1 MSSEG
6 ARLNTIL
13 ENLSSDQR
21 SFLDQMFM
29 RGEPVVELGGH
40 EYKFIFESD
49 LDWTVRS
56 LGLKTLWACEI
67 DGIEYRLCGQE
78 R

>member
-1 MSSEG
+1 MSKGSE
-6 ARLNTIL
+6 LNRIM
-13 ENLSSDQR
+13 ESLSFDQR
-21 SFLDQMFM
+21 AFLDQMFM

-40 EYKFIFESD
+40 EYRFIFESD
-49 LDWTVRS
+49 LDFTVRS
-56 LGLKTLWACEI
+56 LGMKTLWACEI

>member
-1 MSSEG
+1 MSRDG
-6 ARLNTIL
+6 AYLNSIL
-13 ENLSSDQR
+13 ESLSDDTR
-21 SFLDQMFM
+21 TMLDKMFM

-40 EYKFIFESD
+40 EYRFIFESD

-67 DGIEYRLCGQE
+67 DGTEYRLCGQE